1 MCLLEAQ
8 GLQESITARDEG
20 VVKGGAGMTLAWSSC
35 MLDRSP
41 YVSGESRIRLHIVI
55 LLSAA
60 LALPAGALRADEK
73 HNTLRTWKVKEYQ
86 DVPSNERRSLSL
98 TPNTLDEETAD
109 GVVVSIPFV
118 DIIGL
123 AHSVRDRRPVREA
136 KRKMH
141 KDNYDPENIK
151 EAVAE
156 DPRVIIG
163 VPFIPVMDAA
173 EQLVLTPFQGI
184 KSQWH
189 FVYIHWG
196 RDGEEH
202 FETFHL
208 SRKSAFSLLAELQ
221 RATGKHVETLEFS
234 EKVDLRRT
242 NRILLNFNES
252 AWVGNTLL
260 SPGRYTAMLIQR
272 SENLGVLYFLPGE
285 EMDSQQLSAKVAVK
299 IMPLASDQL
308 KVPVVDRDADY
319 ILHLR
324 ELRPRAMEVRLILD
338 TPN

>member
-1 MCLLEAQ
+1 MKA
-8 GLQESITARDEG
+8 SWFTTRAASKDPR
-20 VVKGGAGMTLAWSSC
+20 VMTLACFSC
-35 MLDRSP
+35 MWGACPLLMGANRTQLP
-41 YVSGESRIRLHIVI
+41 IAI
-55 LLSAA
+55 LLCVAF
-60 LALPAGALRADEK
+60 ALPAGLVRADENHK
-73 HNTLRTWKVKEYQ
+73 PARTWKVKESQ

-98 TPNTLDEETAD
+98 TPNTLDEETTD
-109 GVVVSIPFV
+109 GVVESIPFA

-151 EAVAE
+151 EAIAE

-173 EQLVLTPFQGI
+173 EQLALTPFQGI
-184 KSQWH
+184 KSHWH
-189 FVYIHWG
+189 FVYIHWE

-202 FETFHL
+202 FETFRL
-208 SRKSAFSLLAELQ
+208 RRKSALSLLAELQ
-221 RATGKHVETLEFS
+221 RATGKDVDTLDFS
-234 EKVDLRRT
+234 ENVDLRYA

-252 AWVGNTLL
+252 VWVGSTLL
-260 SPGRYTAMLIQR
+260 SPGRYTVMLIKR

-285 EMDSQQLSAKVAVK
+285 EMDPQQLSAKIAVK
-299 IMPLASDQL
+299 ILPLASDQL
-308 KVPVVDRDADY
+308 KIPVVDRDAEY

-324 ELRPRAMEVRLILD
+324 ELRPRTMEVRLILD
-338 TPN
+338 SPN

>member
-1 MCLLEAQ
+1 
-8 GLQESITARDEG
+8 
-20 VVKGGAGMTLAWSSC
+20 MTLAWPSW

-41 YVSGESRIRLHIVI
+41 YVRGESGIRLPIVI
-55 LLSAA
+55 LLCAA
-60 LALPAGALRADEK
+60 FALNAGALRADEK
-73 HNTLRTWKVKEYQ
+73 HNPIRTWKVKESQ

-141 KDNYDPENIK
+141 KDNYDRENIK
-151 EAVAE
+151 EAIAE

-173 EQLVLTPFQGI
+173 EQLVLAPFQGI
-184 KSQWH
+184 KSHWH
-189 FVYIHWG
+189 FVYIHWE

-202 FETFHL
+202 FETFRL

-221 RATGKHVETLEFS
+221 RVTGKDVETLDFS
-234 EKVDLRRT
+234 EKVDPRHT

-260 SPGRYTAMLIQR
+260 SPGRYTVILIQH
-272 SENLGVLYFLPGE
+272 SANVGVLYFLAGE
-285 EMDSQQLSAKVAVK
+285 ELDPQQLSARIGVK
-299 IMPLASDQL
+299 ILPLAPDQP
-308 KVPVVDRDADY
+308 KIPVAERDAQY
-319 ILHLR
+319 ILRLR

>member
-1 MCLLEAQ
+1 MGGNRTQLP
-8 GLQESITARDEG
+8 IT
-20 VVKGGAGMTLAWSSC
+20 
-35 MLDRSP
+35 
-41 YVSGESRIRLHIVI
+41 I
-55 LLSAA
+55 LLCVAF
-60 LALPAGALRADEK
+60 ALPAGVLRADENHK
-73 HNTLRTWKVKEYQ
+73 PVRRWKVKESQ
-86 DVPSNERRSLSL
+86 NVPSNERRSLLL

-151 EAVAE
+151 EAIAE

-184 KSQWH
+184 KSHWH
-189 FVYIHWG
+189 FVYIHWERNG
-196 RDGEEH
+196 GEH
-202 FETFHL
+202 FETFRL

-221 RATGKHVETLEFS
+221 RATGKDVETLDFS
-234 EKVDLRRT
+234 EKVDLRPT

-260 SPGRYTAMLIQR
+260 SPGRYTVMLIQR
-272 SENLGVLYFLPGE
+272 SEKLGVLYFLPGE
-285 EMDSQQLSAKVAVK
+285 EMDPQQLSAKIAVK
-299 IMPLASDQL
+299 ILPLASDQL
-308 KVPVVDRDADY
+308 KAPVVDRDADY
-319 ILHLR
+319 VLHLQ

-338 TPN
+338 SPN

>member
-1 MCLLEAQ
+1 M
-8 GLQESITARDEG
+8 
-20 VVKGGAGMTLAWSSC
+20 GGNRTQLPIA
-35 MLDRSP
+35 
-41 YVSGESRIRLHIVI
+41 I
-55 LLSAA
+55 LLCVAF
-60 LALPAGALRADEK
+60 ALPAGVRRADENQK
-73 HNTLRTWKVKEYQ
+73 PVRRWKVKESQ
-86 DVPSNERRSLSL
+86 DVPSNERRSLLL

-123 AHSVRDRRPVREA
+123 ARSVRDRRPVREA

-141 KDNYDPENIK
+141 KDNYDPEKIK
-151 EAVAE
+151 EAIAE

-184 KSQWH
+184 KSHWH
-189 FVYIHWG
+189 FVYIHWE
-196 RDGEEH
+196 RDGGEH
-202 FETFHL
+202 FETFRL

-221 RATGKHVETLEFS
+221 RVTGKDVETLDFS
-234 EKVDLRRT
+234 EKVDLRPT

-260 SPGRYTAMLIQR
+260 SPGRYTVMLIQR
-272 SENLGVLYFLPGE
+272 SEKLGVLYFLPGE
-285 EMDSQQLSAKVAVK
+285 EMDPQQLSAKIAVK
-299 IMPLASDQL
+299 ILPLASDQL
-308 KVPVVDRDADY
+308 KAPVVDRDADY
-319 ILHLR
+319 VLHLQ

-338 TPN
+338 SPN

>member
-1 MCLLEAQ
+1 
-8 GLQESITARDEG
+8 
-20 VVKGGAGMTLAWSSC
+20 MTLSWSSYLVLC
-35 MLDRSP
+35 SP
-41 YVSGESRIRLHIVI
+41 FVRENRIRLPILI
-55 LLSAA
+55 LLCVAP
-60 LALPAGALRADEK
+60 ALPAGVLRADENHK
-73 HNTLRTWKVKEYQ
+73 PVRTWKLKESQ

-98 TPNTLDEETAD
+98 TPNTLDEETTD
-109 GVVVSIPFV
+109 GVVESIPFA

-151 EAVAE
+151 EAIAE

-173 EQLVLTPFQGI
+173 EQLALTPFQGI
-184 KSQWH
+184 KSHWH
-189 FVYIHWG
+189 FVYIHWE

-202 FETFHL
+202 FETFRL
-208 SRKSAFSLLAELQ
+208 SRKSALSLLAELQ
-221 RATGKHVETLEFS
+221 RATGKDVETLDFS
-234 EKVDLRRT
+234 ENVDLRHA

-252 AWVGNTLL
+252 AWVGSTLL
-260 SPGRYTAMLIQR
+260 SPGRCTVMLIKR

-285 EMDSQQLSAKVAVK
+285 EMDPQQLSAKIAVK
-299 IMPLASDQL
+299 ILPLEPGQL
-308 KVPVVDRDADY
+308 KIPVVDRDAEY

-324 ELRPRAMEVRLILD
+324 ELRPRTMEVRLILD
-338 TPN
+338 SPN